1 MIYLNTRLLTRG
13 SLLCFSFFLFFFSL
27 PRSLN
32 GIYESS
38 ESTEYV
44 KAGLLVL
51 FLVYAV

>member
-13 SLLCFSFFLFFFSL
+13 SLLCFSFFSSL